1 MKKRIALLLALLMAL
16 SLCACGSS
24 GQTASTT
31 EAATYDAAPMEP
43 ESNAARSSG
52 FAAMDAVGVSEEYD
66 SDTASSDV
74 PDENPEKI
82 IYSADATVETTEF
95 DKTLEELAALIK
107 EYGGWVQSSSINGAN
122 YYSISRGS
130 SYNRSADYTIR
141 IPSDKFQTVMGTL
154 STLGNVP
161 YSYTYTENV
170 SSQYYDV
177 QSRLTAYKTQ
187 ETRLLEMMEKAQTVE
202 DTITIEEKLTEL
214 QYKIDSLQSSL
225 NNWDRQVNYSTITLN
240 VQEVGEYTE
249 QQAVTISYGQ
259 RLLNAFTDSLKGVG
273 RFFKN
278 LLVFLVSAL
287 PALAILAVLFFALRP
302 LFRKLGIKVKARR
315 EAKKSTAA
323 SKSKT
328 E

>member
-1 MKKRIALLLALLMAL
+1 M
-16 SLCACGSS
+16 
-24 GQTASTT
+24 
-31 EAATYDAAPMEP
+31 
-43 ESNAARSSG
+43 
-52 FAAMDAVGVSEEYD
+52 
-66 SDTASSDV
+66 
-74 PDENPEKI
+74 
-82 IYSADATVETTEF
+82 
-95 DKTLEELAALIK
+95 
-107 EYGGWVQSSSINGAN
+107 QSSSINGAN

-141 IPSDKFQTVMGTL
+141 IPSDKFQTVMGSL

-170 SSQYYDV
+170 SAQYYDV

-225 NNWDRQVNYSTITLN
+225 NNWDRQVNYSTISLN

-287 PALAILAVLFFALRP
+287 PTLVILAVLCFALRP
-302 LFRKLGIKVKARR
+302 LFRKLSAKAKARR
-315 EAKKSTAA
+315 EAKKNIA
-323 SKSKT
+323 SSKNKA